1 MLKQKLKLGFIGGGL
16 NSAIGRVHWSATA
29 IDSLFEVTCGIFS
42 RNKDVNR
49 KTAEYYGLTKNRA
62 YNEID
67 VMLSEEKLDAIV
79 VMNIYPTYL
88 TNQNGLYQELLAY
101 QYQANIHE
109 LDKQQFFCPFFCFL
123 K

>member
-79 VMNIYPTYL
+79 VMTPSPDHFKTIS
-88 TNQNGLYQELLAY
+88 
-101 QYQANIHE
+101 IS
-109 LDKQQFFCPFFCFL
+109 K